1 MGGAKTQKA
10 ERGPGRPRQERVT
23 DDTLEAV
30 IDLVTEQGVKA
41 VTMDAVAARAGVSKP
56 AIYRRWPSKQALI
69 IAAAESRIGPLSV
82 PDLGDIRAELR
93 EVLTARLAAYQR
105 PGTARL
111 LAELMASASEAGE
124 PRGEYVDYTDRLM
137 AETRRILQ
145 RGIARGEV
153 RADIDIRSAATLVAA
168 PLVYRLLAERELPS
182 AGFVEDVVEMV
193 VRAVGLGGVREPEVG
208 RSE

>member
-1 MGGAKTQKA
+1 MVGAQTQKT

-23 DDTLEAV
+23 DDTLGAV
-30 IDLVTEQGVKA
+30 IELVTEQGVKA

-93 EVLTARLAAYQR
+93 EVLTARLAAYR
-105 PGTARL
+105 LPGTARL
-111 LAELMASASEAGE
+111 LAELIASATEDGGA
-124 PRGEYVDYTDRLM
+124 RGEYVEYTERMM

-153 RADIDIRSAATLVAA
+153 RPDVDIRSAATLVAA
-168 PLVYRLLAERELPS
+168 PLVYRLLAERELPN
-182 AGFVEDVVEMV
+182 ARFVEDLVDLV
-193 VRAVGLGGVREPEVG
+193 VRAVGHPET
-208 RSE
+208 